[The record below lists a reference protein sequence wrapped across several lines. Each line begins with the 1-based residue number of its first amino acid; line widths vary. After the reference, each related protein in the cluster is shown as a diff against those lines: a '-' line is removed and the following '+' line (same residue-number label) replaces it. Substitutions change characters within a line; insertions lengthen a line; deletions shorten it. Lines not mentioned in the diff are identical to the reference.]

1 VVRSAFVVGAPLARP
16 SPETRSSSCTRSLT
30 FLRGGHT
37 DGDAGHHLAR
47 RAAAVPAAS
56 AAAGV
61 GAAATHDVSDAA
73 GQLGSFP
80 ISMVCPKF
88 SVRWGATPS
97 PVAFVTGVGTAGCHR
112 ESELAGGSLGRTADM
127 ATRILV
133 LVIEDNRL
141 VREGL
146 VAVLGA
152 QPDFKVVAAA
162 EGVNAGLLKIRESKP
177 HVVLVDAALGNHD
190 SHRLVETVR
199 KESAESKVI
208 VMDLLPAHEDVI
220 AFIRDGASG
229 FIVKDATIEEFVRTI
244 RSVAG
249 GEQVVP
255 PALTGTLLSH
265 IVDQAVT
272 RGTASV
278 IEAVRMTPRERG
290 ITELIAE
297 GLSNKEIA
305 QRLNIAT
312 YTVKSHVHNI
322 LEKLA
327 LHSRL
332 QIAAHAYN
340 AGAPQSVPP
349 PPSRSGSPTPE

>member
-1 VVRSAFVVGAPLARP
+1 
-16 SPETRSSSCTRSLT
+16 
-30 FLRGGHT
+30 
-37 DGDAGHHLAR
+37 
-47 RAAAVPAAS
+47 
-56 AAAGV
+56 
-61 GAAATHDVSDAA
+61 
-73 GQLGSFP
+73 
-80 ISMVCPKF
+80 
-88 SVRWGATPS
+88 
-97 PVAFVTGVGTAGCHR
+97 
-112 ESELAGGSLGRTADM
+112 M
-127 ATRILV
+127 AKRILV

-141 VREGL
+141 VRDGL
-146 VAVLGA
+146 VALLGA
-152 QPDFKVVAAA
+152 QPDFKLVAAA
-162 EGVNAGLLKIRESKP
+162 EGANAGLVQVRETKP
-177 HVVLVDAALGNHD
+177 NVVLVDAALGNHD
-190 SHRLVETVR
+190 SHRLVQTLR
-199 KESAESKVI
+199 QESPESKII

-220 AFIRDGASG
+220 SFIKDGASG
-229 FIVKDATIEEFVRTI
+229 FIVKDATLEDFVRTI

-249 GEQVVP
+249 GENVVP
-255 PALTGTLLSH
+255 PAMTGTLLSH

-278 IEAVRMTPRERG
+278 IAAVRMTKRERG

-340 AGAPQSVPP
+340 AGSAQTDPP
-349 PPSRSGSPTPE
+349 PPSRSAAPAAE